1 MNKNEE
7 TEIQNEK
14 KEKKV
19 KKEKKPRVKWKEL
32 PAEVRKKKRKKYIW
46 ITVGVVVAVIFV
58 ASKAA
63 AANAKYPVNTVEVTY
78 GDVESTIT
86 TSGKVESNVTKTY
99 YSELTGNIGSV
110 PVKPGQAVKAGDVL
124 LHFSQETLD
133 IAGKEAEATAL
144 SGESSYNDT
153 MAQNSKNQAKLTEA
167 NVNLE
172 VLNQQITDY
181 EAFVK
186 EQERKLE
193 DTRNRKKASLSAL
206 GLELSLR
213 QADGENVAEEMA
225 EYQYLLESLETDKEL
240 LDIQRTISDAQ
251 EILGNLEEYKAEM
264 KSQKS
269 STENSVLSSET
280 KEAKALTREAEKM
293 RQEKSLSYVADVKD
307 GVKADMPGIVTQIT
321 VTEGAPVTSGAAL
334 VTVASNSDVHVA
346 INLSKTDLTKVK
358 EGQKADV
365 TIAGKKYE
373 GEVSFINHMATT
385 NANNMPVVEAQ
396 IKITNAD
403 EDIYLGIEAK
413 VVIYADKSENVLV
426 VPVETVNS
434 DKDGDFVYIVENDI
448 VVRKDVVTGV
458 SSDTYIEV
466 TDGLNENDKV
476 MTDISLDIT
485 EGMEVM
491 VMTDVSEEMTE
502 TADEAQLEISVGS
515 E

>member
-1 MNKNEE
+1 MNKNK
-7 TEIQNEK
+7 EK
-14 KEKKV
+14 KEKQ
-19 KKEKKPRVKWKEL
+19 PRTKWKEL

-46 ITVGVVVAVIFV
+46 IAVGVVVAVIFI

-63 AANAKYPVNTVEVTY
+63 AANAKYPVNTVDVVY

-86 TSGKVESNVTKTY
+86 TSGKVESDVTKTY
-99 YSELTGNIGSV
+99 YSEITGNIGEV
-110 PVKPGQAVKAGDVL
+110 PVKAGQAVKEGDVL
-124 LHFSQETLD
+124 LHFSKETLD
-133 IAGKEAEATAL
+133 IAGKEAQATAL

-153 MAQNSKNQAKLTEA
+153 MDQNSENQAKLTEA
-167 NVNLE
+167 TVNLD
-172 VLNQQITDY
+172 VLEQQITDY
-181 EAFVK
+181 KAFIK

-193 DTRNRKKASLSAL
+193 DTRNRKKQSLSAL

-213 QADGENVAEEMA
+213 KADGEDVSEEMA

-240 LDIQRTISDAQ
+240 LDIQRTISDSQ

-264 KSQKS
+264 KSQKA
-269 STENSVLSSET
+269 STENTVLSAET
-280 KEAKALTREAEKM
+280 KEAKSLSREAEQM
-293 RQEKSLSYVADVKD
+293 RNDKSLSYVESVAG
-307 GVKADMPGIVTQIT
+307 GVKADMAGIVTQIT
-321 VTEGAPVTSGAAL
+321 VAEGAPVTSGAAL

-346 INLSKTDLTKVK
+346 INLSKSDLAKVK

-385 NANNMPVVEAQ
+385 NTNNMPVVEAQ

-413 VVIYADKSENVLV
+413 VVIYSDKSENVLV

-434 DKDGDFVYIVENDI
+434 DKKGDFVYVVEDNI

-466 TDGLNENDKV
+466 TDGLQENDQV

-491 VMTDVSEEMTE
+491 VVTDVSEEMTE
-502 TADEAQLEISVGS
+502 AAEGAQLEVSVES

>member
-1 MNKNEE
+1 MK
-7 TEIQNEK
+7 QK
-14 KEKKV
+14 KEKQ
-19 KKEKKPRVKWKEL
+19 PHVKWKEL

-46 ITVGVVVAVIFV
+46 IVAGVVIAVIFI
-58 ASKAA
+58 ATKAA
-63 AANAKYPVNTVEVTY
+63 AANAKYPVNTVDVVY
-78 GDVESTIT
+78 SDVEATIT
-86 TSGKVESNVTKTY
+86 TSGKVESDVTKTY
-99 YSELTGNIGSV
+99 YSELTGNIGVV
-110 PVKPGQAVKAGDVL
+110 PVKAGQAVKEGDVL
-124 LHFSQETLD
+124 LHFSQRTLD
-133 IAGKEAEATAL
+133 IAGKEAQANAL
-144 SGESSYNDT
+144 SGESTYNDT
-153 MAQNSKNQAKLTEA
+153 MNQNSENQAKLTEA
-167 NVNLE
+167 TVNLD

-181 EAFVK
+181 EAFIK

-193 DTRNRKKASLSAL
+193 DTRNRKKQSLSAL

-213 QADGENVAEEMA
+213 QADGEDVSEEMA

-240 LDIQRTISDAQ
+240 VDIQRTISDAQ

-280 KEAKALTREAEKM
+280 KEAKSLTREAEKM
-293 RQEKSLSYVADVKD
+293 RQDKSLSYVQSVAE
-307 GVKADMPGIVTQIT
+307 GVKADMAGIVTQIT
-321 VTEGAPVTSGAAL
+321 VSEGAPVTSGAAL
-334 VTVASNSDVHVA
+334 VTVASNSQVHVA
-346 INLSKTDLTKVK
+346 INLSKSDLAKVK
-358 EGQKADV
+358 EGQKADI

-434 DKDGDFVYIVENDI
+434 DKNGDFVYIVENNI

-458 SSDTYIEV
+458 SSDEYIEV

-491 VMTDVSEEMTE
+491 VMTDVSEEVTE
-502 TADEAQLEISVGS
+502 EAEKAQLEISVES